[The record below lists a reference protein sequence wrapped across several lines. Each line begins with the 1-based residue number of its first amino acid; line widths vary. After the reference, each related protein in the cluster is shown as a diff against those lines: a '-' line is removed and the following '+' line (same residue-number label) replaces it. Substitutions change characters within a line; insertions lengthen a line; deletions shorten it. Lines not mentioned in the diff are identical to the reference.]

1 MHYEK
6 ILTTIV
12 GVNQSSCL
20 EVALGSDSQ
29 GEHTVELRRLSWGE
43 GVGWY
48 SQQTLRLDAKE
59 AENLLQ
65 ALRQS
70 QFKWRTRPA
79 GKQGKVIPFPL
90 LPTSHEERRVH
101 SLRNVQEK
109 QSDNSASALP
119 VGEKRRTKRGR
130 EKSITSHA

>member
-1 MHYEK
+1 MPHDN

-12 GVNQSSCL
+12 GCQSSCL

-29 GEHTVELRRLSWGE
+29 GGHTVELRRLSWGE
-43 GVGWY
+43 GIGWY

-70 QFKWRTRPA
+70 QFKWRNRPA
-79 GKQGKVIPFPL
+79 GEQGKVIPFPS
-90 LPTSHEERRVH
+90 LPTSQEGHHRH
-101 SLRNVQEK
+101 SSRKVQK
-109 QSDNSASALP
+109 
-119 VGEKRRTKRGR
+119 K
-130 EKSITSHA
+130 

>member
-1 MHYEK
+1 MPDEK

-12 GVNQSSCL
+12 GDQGSCL

-29 GEHTVELRRLSWGE
+29 GKHTVELRRLSWGE

-59 AENLLQ
+59 AEDLLQ

-70 QFKWRTRPA
+70 RLKWCDQPA
-79 GKQGKVIPFPL
+79 GKQGKVVPFPL
-90 LPTSHEERRVH
+90 LPTSREGREGR
-101 SLRNVQEK
+101 SLRNVQK
-109 QSDNSASALP
+109 KLSGSSASALS
-119 VGEKRRTKRGR
+119 GEEKRRAKQG
-130 EKSITSHA
+130 KGGAVTSHA